1 MRDRPAAPAR
11 RLRRRTRRV
20 WTRPL
25 ARCRGCRA
33 AGGPMWHRR
42 KLIA

>member
-25 ARCRGCRA
+25 ARCRGCQA
-33 AGGPMWHRR
+33 AGRPIRHLR
-42 KLIA
+42 KL